1 MRGGYVGLFTCIQLY
16 ININHH
22 VTFFNYR
29 GAITVQATIKAGT
42 AQVAICPCIL
52 FALPAVDM
60 VGEGCVVIVC
70 TTTVVLFAADEMVFE
85 VLLVRLAADDTVVT
99 LVDCDGGRV
108 DVRLEDVEVLV
119 DVVWVLGPVVEE
131 VLVPGPEDVVD
142 DDRVVGLLEDVLGA
156 AVVPVPVLLPVPV
169 FGTK

>member
-1 MRGGYVGLFTCIQLY
+1 MFDLFTCIQLY
-16 ININHH
+16 INHH
-22 VTFFNYR
+22 VTSFSYR

-70 TTTVVLFAADEMVFE
+70 TTMVVLFVADEMVLE
-85 VLLVRLAADDTVVT
+85 VPLVRLAADVTVVT
-99 LVDCDGGRV
+99 TVDCDGGRI

-119 DVVWVLGPVVEE
+119 DVACVLEAVV
-131 VLVPGPEDVVD
+131 GEDVVPSPVDVAD
-142 DDRVVGLLEDVLGA
+142 DDRLVEVLEDVLGA
-156 AVVPVPVLLPVPV
+156 VVVVVLVALPVPV
-169 FGTK
+169 FGTR